1 MSLTQTHTL
10 TVTLT
15 LQATN
20 GKEKVVRVLASE
32 SDDGGEMILTDKQQS
47 DIRRRIASII
57 NEYFQ

>member
-32 SDDGGEMILTDKQQS
+32 MILTDKQQS